1 MGKKFNIFL
10 YFIYRHTKKIQ
21 YSAIEKFKL
30 MAKSKENTLLA
41 LIIMVSALLLAGA
54 AAFAVA
60 IKNVADENRLLLQR
74 ESALIKRVEKLRDEL
89 AYQSEYYEKLLH
101 DDRFVQRLIKQ
112 KLGYTSQDEIIFRF
126 NDDEKVDILPPPNDG
141 AKK

>member
-1 MGKKFNIFL
+1 
-10 YFIYRHTKKIQ
+10 
-21 YSAIEKFKL
+21 
-30 MAKSKENTLLA
+30 MAKTKENTLLA
-41 LIIMVSALLLAGA
+41 LIITVSALLLAGA

-126 NDDEKVDILPPPNDG
+126 NDDEKVDILPPPNSG
-141 AKK
+141 EKK